1 MSTATLK
8 FIRVSPNKARLVA
21 REVQGMNAEKALAAL
36 EFMPN
41 KAAGIISKVI
51 ASAVANGD
59 FEPEEVTITSCRVDK
74 AAVMKRWR
82 PRARGTATRIL
93 KPTAHIFVEVADE
106 ASVAKV
112 AEEKATQ
119 KAPIAKEA
127 KKSTKKAEAKAE
139 AKKAA
144 EEADK
149 KADEKASKSTKST
162 KTETAKTVAKTAPKA
177 TTGAKSDDLTK
188 IKGIGKVYQSKLN
201 SEGIYSFADLAN
213 MSKEQIATMEEKYS
227 FKGDFMDSIADAK
240 NFVNGKDA

>member
-106 ASVAKV
+106 ASVAKA
-112 AEEKATQ
+112 AEEKAT
-119 KAPIAKEA
+119 KKVEA
-127 KKSTKKAEAKAE
+127 KPVGKKVA
-139 AKKAA
+139 
-144 EEADK
+144 K
-149 KADEKASKSTKST
+149 KADEKASDSA
-162 KTETAKTVAKTAPKA
+162 KTETAKTVAKAAPKA
-177 TTGAKSDDLTK
+177 TTDAKGDDLTK

-201 SEGIYSFADLAN
+201 GEGIYSFADLAN

>member
-93 KPTAHIFVEVADE
+93 KPTAHIFAEVAD
-106 ASVAKV
+106 ATSVTKA
-112 AEEKATQ
+112 AEGKATQ
-119 KAPIAKEA
+119 KAPVA
-127 KKSTKKAEAKAE
+127 KKAEKKAE
-139 AKKAA
+139 KK
-144 EEADK
+144 ADK
-149 KADEKASKSTKST
+149 KASDST
-162 KTETAKTVAKTAPKA
+162 KTETSKTATKAAPKA
-177 TTGAKSDDLTK
+177 TTDAKGDDLTK

-201 SEGIYSFADLAN
+201 GEGIYSFADVAN